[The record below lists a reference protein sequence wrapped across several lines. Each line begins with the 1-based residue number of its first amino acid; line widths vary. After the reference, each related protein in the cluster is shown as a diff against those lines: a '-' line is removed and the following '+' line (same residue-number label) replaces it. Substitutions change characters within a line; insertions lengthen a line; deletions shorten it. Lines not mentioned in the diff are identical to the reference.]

1 MSSNYMVDKSF
12 TGNNFQNNKL
22 APGAYE
28 NCTFT
33 NCTFI
38 QSDLSKHHFQ
48 ECIFVDCDLS
58 MAKISSTAFRDVK
71 FIGCKLLGLHFDEC
85 NTFLLEMSFD
95 NCQLNLASFY
105 KLSLKKTVFRNCIL
119 HEVEFAEADLSQ
131 SQFLSCDLSG
141 AIFDNTNLEK
151 SDFRTSINYSINPK
165 GNKIKKAQFSI
176 PDVIGLLDAFD
187 IKIS

>member
-1 MSSNYMVDKSF
+1 MSGNFNVDKKY
-12 TGNNFQNNKL
+12 TGNDFSNSGL
-22 APGAYE
+22 ETGTYE

-38 QSDLSKHHFQ
+38 QSDLSEFQFQ
-48 ECIFVDCDLS
+48 ECTFVDCDLS

-105 KLSLKKTVFRNCIL
+105 KLSVKKTVFKNCIL
-119 HEVEFAEADLSQ
+119 HEVDFAEADLSQ
-131 SQFLSCDLSG
+131 SQFLNCDLSG

-151 SDFRTSINYSINPK
+151 SDFRTSINYSINPQT
-165 GNKIKKAQFSI
+165 NKIKKAQFSI
-176 PDVIGLLDAFD
+176 PDVIGLLNAFD